1 MVEIRHR
8 ISLDR
13 KVGILQKLEVDD
25 VTGILKINEDADLL
39 ACLRFESRLEEPGEA
54 KGWKYTGRNL
64 LGYTNSN

>member
-1 MVEIRHR
+1 MIEGRHR

-39 ACLRFESRLEEPGEA
+39 ACLRFESSLEEPCEA
-54 KGWKYTGRNL
+54 KGRKYTGRNL
-64 LGYTNSN
+64 LGYTHSN